1 MPFLVHARMEP
12 QRAVPRVSTLLK
24 DMQERHTV
32 NPVDI
37 SLVRAVDVVHFDTVI
52 EFLLFLVRKVTQTVP
67 YDHDTFVRR
76 VSPGGHSVPMRE
88 GGRGKDMVMR
98 TLAATLSVECP
109 HVIIDDPRCLCN
121 DLFVKDVAA
130 KERDL
135 VLGIEWPVE

>member
-1 MPFLVHARMEP
+1 MLEWNLSALS
-12 QRAVPRVSTLLK
+12 PRVSTLFK

-37 SLVRAVDVVHFDTVI
+37 SLVRAVDVVHCDTVI

-67 YDHDTFVRR
+67 YDDYTFVRR

-98 TLAATLSVECP
+98 TLAATLSVERP
-109 HVIIDDPRCLCN
+109 HVVIDDPRCLCN
-121 DLFVKDVAA
+121 DLFVEDVAA